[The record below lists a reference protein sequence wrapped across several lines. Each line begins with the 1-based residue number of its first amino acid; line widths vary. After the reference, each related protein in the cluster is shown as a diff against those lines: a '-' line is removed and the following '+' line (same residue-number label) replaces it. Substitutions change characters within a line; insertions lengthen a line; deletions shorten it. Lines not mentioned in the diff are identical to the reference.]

1 MELGVPAGLPRWLTN
16 SRRRCLGGLLRRHLA
31 LLSETTHFEFRER
44 CPEIGRPLV
53 DRYASDG
60 ADWSW
65 QIWSCHPVPLL
76 AASDTTLLA
85 LGRCFFWRLEFTL
98 EGRELGASTK
108 AVVSLTHSRAVQ
120 EILSIYQTTITKCR
134 QISVYCIPLPS
145 RELTLASIFLYSTH

>member
-31 LLSETTHFEFRER
+31 LLSETAHFEFRDR

-60 ADWSW
+60 ADWNW

-76 AASDTTLLA
+76 AGSDTTPLA
-85 LGRCFFWRLEFTL
+85 LGRCFFWRLGFRFRL
-98 EGRELGASTK
+98 EGRELDASTK

-120 EILSIYQTTITKCR
+120 EILSIYQTTSTKCR
-134 QISVYCIPLPS
+134 QISVYFIPLS
-145 RELTLASIFLYSTH
+145 S